1 MSHKINV
8 IAKLLPALSLLLA
21 LAGCGGYPQPFA
33 GNPGATARRL
43 AQPPP
48 VRLAVPPP
56 AKALL
61 DPASAATFSSQVATA
76 LAQADVPAV
85 AGRARPGDWVLGIAA
100 DRQGSQITPIYTVT
114 NPRGQLEG
122 TARGAAMSAEDWAAP
137 SPAARDTAAREAA
150 PTLVDLL
157 TSIQARLARSDPNSL
172 MNRSA
177 RIYFSGVSGA
187 PGNGNVEL
195 AQQMRRQLPQDG
207 EMVQAVPDNAD
218 FSLRGEVRLA
228 PGEKG
233 TQRVE
238 IQWIVNDARGERGRV
253 VQLNEVP
260 AGSLNGFWGD
270 VAAVVAQQGA
280 TGVRGVIENSART
293 GQPPAAAA
301 PSPKSG

>member
-1 MSHKINV
+1 LSHKINV
-8 IAKLLPALSLLLA
+8 IARLLPALSLLLA

-85 AGRARPGDWVLGIAA
+85 AGRT
-100 DRQGSQITPIYTVT
+100 RQGSQITPIYSVT